1 MADEKDSVLDM
12 PAEEKKDVKAE
23 KTETAPAP
31 KASATVSMQFS
42 TLIIIFGLVTIAL
55 NLLEMFIMAFAASA
69 ALSIV
74 FLCLTFIPY
83 IATLVIYFIDI
94 IKNKAF
100 AFNVPFVVVLLA
112 TLVMF

>member
-12 PAEEKKDVKAE
+12 PAEEKKEAKVE
-23 KTETAPAP
+23 KTETAPAR
-31 KASATVSMQFS
+31 SSGSVSMQFS

-55 NLLEMFIMAFAASA
+55 NLLEMFIMAFAAST

-83 IATLVIYFIDI
+83 IATLVLYFIDI
-94 IKNKAF
+94 ISNKCF
-100 AFNVPFVVVLLA
+100 AFNVSFVVVLLA